1 MERLFTIM
9 EAAAVLHTP
18 VDTLRYWRHKGTGP
32 VSFKLG
38 PRRVVYAESELV
50 RWIAEQRAGAEHSS
64 TAV

>member
-1 MERLFTIM
+1 MERLFTIT

-32 VSFKLG
+32 MSFKLG
-38 PRRVVYAESELV
+38 PRRVVYRESDLAAWV
-50 RWIAEQRAGAEHSS
+50 AEQHAAGERSR